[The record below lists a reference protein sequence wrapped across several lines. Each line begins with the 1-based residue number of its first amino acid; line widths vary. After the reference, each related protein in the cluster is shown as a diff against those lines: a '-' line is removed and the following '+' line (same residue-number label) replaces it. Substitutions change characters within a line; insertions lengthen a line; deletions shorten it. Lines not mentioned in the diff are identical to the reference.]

1 MIYIIITKGKVN
13 IKMGKYTIPA
23 LLAVGG
29 GLVYTLGFY
38 IGRLGMLRQYREI
51 LKEYGKDVLCEFIEV
66 QDEI

>member
-1 MIYIIITKGKVN
+1 
-13 IKMGKYTIPA
+13 MGKYTIPA

-38 IGRLGMLRQYREI
+38 IGRLGMLKQYREI